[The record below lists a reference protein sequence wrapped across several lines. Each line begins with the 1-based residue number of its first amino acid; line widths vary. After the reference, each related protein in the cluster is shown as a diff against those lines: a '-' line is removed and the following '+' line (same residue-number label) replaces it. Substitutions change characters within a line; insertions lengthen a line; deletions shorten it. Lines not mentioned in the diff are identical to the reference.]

1 MKIQYFILCVAMF
14 LSTSVVADVISPL
27 SVSNVV
33 ADLQSDYVKAI
44 EQGRYVLAVNLAT
57 ELNALDPSDTEFLLM
72 LVLAHK
78 KSGEEIPEW
87 LFKHPWPN
95 VSAKDKL
102 NQIIAN
108 ELQHSN

>member
-1 MKIQYFILCVAMF
+1 MKIQSLILCVSIF
-14 LSTSVVADVISPL
+14 VSTSVVADVASLPSIS
-27 SVSNVV
+27 NIV
-33 ADLQSDYVKAI
+33 AELRSDYVKAI
-44 EQGRYVLAVNLAT
+44 EHEEYVLAVNLAT
-57 ELNALDPSDTEFLLM
+57 ELNAIDPSDTEFLLM

-78 KSGEEIPEW
+78 KSGEKIPEW

-95 VSAKDKL
+95 VSVKDKL